1 MKIIYQYGTLGMLM
15 EGLLEGTKP
24 LAEILA
30 HGNFG
35 IGTLDSLDGEMTILD
50 GIAYQGKSDG
60 RLVRLTGKETIPYG
74 AITDFTSNT
83 VLSFSE
89 EKNFSEIK
97 ASLEEHIR
105 SKNLFAA
112 VKIQGHFKQMSIR
125 IMPKQTPPYK
135 HLVDIA
141 QPEFKKKEIDGTIVG
156 LYTPSLFQGV
166 AMGGFHLHF
175 IDDACTFTGHI
186 IDCVIES
193 GVGEISDAT
202 SLAVQLPET
211 SDFLAA
217 DLDYT
222 NLEKEIEQAE

>member
-1 MKIIYQYGTLGMLM
+1 MKTIYQYGTLGMLM

-60 RLVRLTGKETIPYG
+60 RLVRLTGKEKVPYG
-74 AITDFTSNT
+74 AITDFSSDTHF
-83 VLSFSE
+83 SFHE
-89 EKNFSEIK
+89 EKKLSEIK
-97 ASLEEHIR
+97 VGLEEHIQ

-112 VKIQGHFKQMSIR
+112 VKIHGHFKQMTIR

-135 HLVDIA
+135 HLIDIP
-141 QPEFKKKEIDGTIVG
+141 QLEFKKQEIAGTIVG

-166 AMGGFHLHF
+166 AKGGFHLHF
-175 IDDACTFTGHI
+175 IDDARTFTGHV
-186 IDCVIES
+186 IDCIMENGTV
-193 GVGEISDAT
+193 EISTAA